1 LGGIRGLRYADMM
14 LIAHQLFLGN
24 RVARGGLRGRHAE
37 GIVIRSED
45 LHKAGSL
52 ELRGVE
58 TTAMFDML
66 SKWKQE

>member
-1 LGGIRGLRYADMM
+1 M
-14 LIAHQLFLGN
+14 
-24 RVARGGLRGRHAE
+24 RGGLRGRHAE

-58 TTAMFDML
+58 TSAMFDML
-66 SKWKQE
+66 NGANGNRNKQVFS